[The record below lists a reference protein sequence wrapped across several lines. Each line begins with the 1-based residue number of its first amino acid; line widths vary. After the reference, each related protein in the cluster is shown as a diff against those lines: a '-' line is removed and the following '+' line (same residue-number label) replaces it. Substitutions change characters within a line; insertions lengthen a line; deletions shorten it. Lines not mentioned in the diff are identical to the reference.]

1 MIFTTLL
8 SRENESRICFFTKIR
23 NSHFVETCNEHLISY
38 LDDCQMGC
46 EVFIG
51 WN

>member
-1 MIFTTLL
+1 MTFTTLF
-8 SRENESRICFFTKIR
+8 SRKTNTESCFFTKIW
-23 NSHFVETCNEHLISY
+23 NSHFVETCDEHLINY

-51 WN
+51 